1 MKDVYVI
8 AGSNGAGK
16 TTFAQTFLPNYVGRV
31 RFINPDLIAAGLSP
45 FDPAA
50 VAARAGRVMLA
61 EVERSIAAGER
72 FAFESTLSGKT
83 YARLLQR
90 ARNSGYRIHLFYL
103 WLPAAELAV
112 ARIRDRVEDGGHDV
126 PVSDVCRRYGRTLS
140 NFFNLYRGQ
149 ANTVL
154 FFDNTN
160 DAPVLIFKDTNG
172 KTVVHKQRLY
182 DKLLREW
189 RAL

>member
-16 TTFAQTFLPNYVGRV
+16 TTFARTFLPNYVGRV

-45 FDPAA
+45 FDPAS

-90 ARNSGYRIHLFYL
+90 ARKAGYRIHLFYL

-112 ARIRDRVEDGGHDV
+112 ARIRDRVADGGHDV
-126 PVSDVCRRYGRTLS
+126 PASDVRRRYGRTLS
-140 NFFNLYRGQ
+140 NFFNLYRDQ
-149 ANTVL
+149 ADTVL
-154 FFDNTN
+154 FFDNTD
-160 DAPVLIFKDTNG
+160 DAPVLIFQDANG

-189 RAL
+189 SAL